1 MLKPTSLCRPMDI
14 LPKTLQYTVG
24 QSGGSPDEEPFL
36 HDSLDRGSKMADED
50 PLGGGVALVFTAPAD
65 YGEGIA
71 G

>member
-1 MLKPTSLCRPMDI
+1 MVSL
-14 LPKTLQYTVG
+14 VG
-24 QSGGSPDEEPFL
+24 PQPATGSPQWGNYPGSPNEEPHPFF
-36 HDSLDRGSKMADED
+36 HDGLDRGSKMADED